1 MTPNGND
8 KKENI
13 ERLSRKE
20 RLGRGLLKIGE
31 IAKLAG
37 VAPSLVRYY
46 TDIGLLKV
54 ASYTKGGY
62 RLYDKEETIR
72 IIREVKPPVERR
84 RTLKEIKESL
94 EKQKKP
100 TKKR

>member
-1 MTPNGND
+1 MAPERND
-8 KKENI
+8 TKKKIDE
-13 ERLSRKE
+13 LSPKQRMQ
-20 RLGRGLLKIGE
+20 RGLLKIGE
-31 IAKLAG
+31 IAREAG

-62 RLYDKEETIR
+62 RLYDRDETLR
-72 IIREVKPPVERR
+72 IIRQVKPPVERR

-94 EKQKKP
+94 DKQK
-100 TKKR
+100 R

>member
-1 MTPNGND
+1 MAPNRDD
-8 KKENI
+8 KEEKIDE
-13 ERLSRKE
+13 LSRKE
-20 RLGRGLLKIGE
+20 RLSRGLLKIGE
-31 IAKLAG
+31 IAKLAE

-54 ASYTKGGY
+54 AGYTKGGY

-72 IIREVKPPVERR
+72 IIHQVKPSVERR

-94 EKQKKP
+94 EKEAKK
-100 TKKR
+100 KK

>member
-1 MTPNGND
+1 MAPERND
-8 KKENI
+8 RKKKI

-46 TDIGLLKV
+46 TDISLLKI
-54 ASYTKGGY
+54 AGYTKGGY
-62 RLYDKEETIR
+62 RLYNREETIR
-72 IIREVKPPVERR
+72 IIRHVKPSVERR
-84 RTLKEIKESL
+84 RTLKEIKENL
-94 EKQKKP
+94 EKGSKK
-100 TKKR
+100 

>member
-1 MTPNGND
+1 MALKGND
-8 KKENI
+8 RKKKI

-46 TDIGLLKV
+46 TDIGLLRV
-54 ASYTKGGY
+54 AGYTKGGY
-62 RLYDKEETIR
+62 RLYDREETMR
-72 IIREVKPPVERR
+72 IIRQVKPTMERR

-94 EKQKKP
+94 EKGSKK
-100 TKKR
+100 